1 MLAIL
6 GYLRDG
12 TGENTGTGTG
22 ASTGT
27 GTGRSLDKGSGS
39 KEDVQVQV
47 RRRMVTYAE
56 WARRGQANPC
66 NLSFSPSLVARVR

>member
-12 TGENTGTGTG
+12 TGDNTVAGTDQ
-22 ASTGT
+22 STGM
-27 GTGRSLDKGSGS
+27 GSGSGS
-39 KEDVQVQV
+39 KEGVQVQV
-47 RRRMVTYAE
+47 QRRMVTYAE
-56 WARRGQANPC
+56 WARRGQANPT